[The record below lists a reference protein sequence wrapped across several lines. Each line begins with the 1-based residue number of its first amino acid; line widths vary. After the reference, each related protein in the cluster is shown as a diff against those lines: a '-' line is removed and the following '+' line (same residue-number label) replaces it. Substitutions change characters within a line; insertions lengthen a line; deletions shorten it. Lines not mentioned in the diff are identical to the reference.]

1 MTRSSA
7 KKEAELVKA
16 LKKDMKGKKINPATG
31 KVVKP
36 KRKPPAPKPPKP
48 PKDKESSPK
57 K

>member
-7 KKEAELVKA
+7 KKEAELVKS

-36 KRKPPAPKPPKP
+36 KRKPPKPPAPKAP
-48 PKDKESSPK
+48 SRK
-57 K
+57 KY

>member
-36 KRKPPAPKPPKP
+36 KRKPPGPYPPNP
-48 PKDKESSPK
+48 PVRK
-57 K
+57 KK

>member
-16 LKKDMKGKKINPATG
+16 LKKDMKGKKFNPATG

-48 PKDKESSPK
+48 PVRK
-57 K
+57 KK